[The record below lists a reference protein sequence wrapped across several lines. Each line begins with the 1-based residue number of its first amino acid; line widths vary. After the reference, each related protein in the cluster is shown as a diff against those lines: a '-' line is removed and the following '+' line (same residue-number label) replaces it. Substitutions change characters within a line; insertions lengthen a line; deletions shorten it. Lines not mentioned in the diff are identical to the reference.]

1 MRQIFTQTSPALQ
14 RAHKKK
20 RKKKGSDSNKTVG
33 RLLLLF
39 FFLKFYDSFSPRLFL
54 IANASVTT
62 FLMSFPKR
70 ALGTST
76 YPCGLGS
83 EHTQGRQREF
93 SSLFHPHP
101 LPKLLSEGRL
111 SRGRGRQ
118 QYLSTR
124 RAGVHPLQSQPIM
137 TKRRGCCQR

>member
-1 MRQIFTQTSPALQ
+1 MGSACVRQIFTQTSPALQ

-20 RKKKGSDSNKTVG
+20 DLTAIKLSGG
-33 RLLLLF
+33 CCC

-83 EHTQGRQREF
+83 ERTQGRQREF

-111 SRGRGRQ
+111 SRGKGRQ